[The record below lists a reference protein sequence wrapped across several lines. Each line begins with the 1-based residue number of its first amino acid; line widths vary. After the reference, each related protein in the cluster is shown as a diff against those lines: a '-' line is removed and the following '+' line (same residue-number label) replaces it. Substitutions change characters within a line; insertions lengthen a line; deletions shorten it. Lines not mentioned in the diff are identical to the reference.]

1 MKVCYTVIIGG
12 YDQLRQPTVI
22 TPGWKYI
29 CITDTPEICEGT
41 VYEAYQVQG
50 KGPEGAKY
58 FKWQFIGS
66 EDDGKYQKGI
76 YHDGSFQI
84 TGNLDEFIAPFE
96 DKPFATRLHP
106 SRKNALQEMQACLD
120 AKKITP
126 EEAAWAIMQYDET
139 ELPETHPLLWENGI
153 LYFNTKAPLYAD
165 WDGHFWHLTNLL
177 GYLTRDQILLPMV
190 LDGAEL
196 PALIDRERAKEYFK
210 WFPHNK

>member
-29 CITDTPEICEGT
+29 CITDTPEICEDT
-41 VYEAYQVQG
+41 VYEAKAPYEVKPKTG
-50 KGPEGAKY
+50 KEE
-58 FKWQFIGS
+58 KWVFPS
-66 EDDGKYQKGI
+66 EVSESNGI
-76 YHDGSFQI
+76 AVYHDGSFKI

-106 SRKNALQEMQACLD
+106 SRKNALQELQACLD

-126 EEAAWAIMQYDET
+126 EEAAWAILQYDET

-153 LYFNTKAPLYAD
+153 LYFSTNAPLYAD
-165 WDGHFWHLTNLL
+165 WEGHFWHLSNLL
-177 GYLTRDQILLPMV
+177 GYLTLDQILLPMV